1 MKQNS
6 VGQDIAEPGKA
17 DAQTE
22 IQDVGT
28 TTVPTNVVVPEHV
41 ATHPRYSAWCLDYQ
55 MKFDRQPFTTPE
67 LTEQDKSDFELWA
80 DSDSKATAML
90 EQTISKA
97 MEHPLWKEYC
107 VDAINN
113 GAEGQLYNGG
123 GLADVEDVEAEVEA
137 WNDFLKKK
145 EIAPE
150 QDKSKTGDDTVAAAS
165 AASAV
170 TSPSLASPAEEPHL
184 RSKDDSQVPSSGP
197 GISVPTSAS
206 VS

>member
-150 QDKSKTGDDTVAAAS
+150 QDKSRRVMIQW
-165 AASAV
+165 
-170 TSPSLASPAEEPHL
+170 LQLLQLLLLLWLLLL
-184 RSKDDSQVPSSGP
+184 RNHIFVLKMIHKCLLLVREFQFPLRHRYLD
-197 GISVPTSAS
+197 
-206 VS
+206 